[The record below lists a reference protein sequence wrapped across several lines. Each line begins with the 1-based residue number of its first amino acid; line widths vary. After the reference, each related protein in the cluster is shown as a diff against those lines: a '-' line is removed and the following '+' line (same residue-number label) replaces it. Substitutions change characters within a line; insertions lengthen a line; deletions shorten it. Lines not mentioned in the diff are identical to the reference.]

1 MTDKEL
7 SQYRKLI
14 REAEDLQGRI
24 DKLYDKDIDTA
35 HSTVRG
41 SAKSFPYVEFHMG
54 VWVDDP
60 KQISDRDK
68 MIAAYQERLDK
79 ARKEALRIEQFIG
92 DIPDSDLRQ
101 IFEFRY
107 IDGRKQWEIAS
118 ELHLDRSRIS
128 RKISD
133 YLKNAHKAQK
143 IVV

>member
-14 REAEDLQGRI
+14 REAEDLQDRI

-60 KQISDRDK
+60 KQVSDRDN
-68 MIAAYQERLDK
+68 MIAAYQERLSR
-79 ARKEALRIEQFIG
+79 ARNEALRIEQFIG
-92 DIPDSDLRQ
+92 DIPDSELRQ
-101 IFEFRY
+101 IFEYRY
-107 IDGRKQWEIAS
+107 IDGKKLREIGDQMNMDFS
-118 ELHLDRSRIS
+118 GIGK
-128 RKISD
+128 KIRV
-133 YLKNAHKAQK
+133 YLNFPTIPQK
-143 IVV
+143 S

>member
-7 SQYRKLI
+7 TQYRKLI

-60 KQISDRDK
+60 KQVSDRDN
-68 MIAAYQERLDK
+68 MISAYQERLSR
-79 ARKEALRIEQFIG
+79 ARNEALRIERFIG
-92 DIPDSDLRQ
+92 DIPDSELRQ
-101 IFEFRY
+101 IFEYRY
-107 IDGRKQWEIAS
+107 IDEKKLREIGK
-118 ELHLDRSRIS
+118 LMNMDFTGIS
-128 RKISD
+128 KKISV
-133 YLKNAHKAQK
+133 YLSKFQTNQQNS
-143 IVV
+143 